1 MAHSLSL
8 DPAPRTEQQ
17 LRDAEAEFMQCLAKT
32 ASPPETNE
40 KDTRKDKAVVYKD
53 PVDRPAP
60 GAPGAPWGVDPNR
73 PGESMPNAVRFSDAY
88 ADLYDDTRN
97 GVVDRSLSSA
107 GAAQQVAQ
115 RAVAENLAHGASGEF
130 STHTLQLRPKS
141 KEKLSHSQS
150 LTLSEQLRNVMK

>member
-1 MAHSLSL
+1 MAHSLTF
-8 DPAPRTEQQ
+8 DPSPRTEQQ

-53 PVDRPAP
+53 PVDRPAA
-60 GAPGAPWGVDPNR
+60 GSIDAPWGVDPNR

-141 KEKLSHSQS
+141 KEKLSHSQP